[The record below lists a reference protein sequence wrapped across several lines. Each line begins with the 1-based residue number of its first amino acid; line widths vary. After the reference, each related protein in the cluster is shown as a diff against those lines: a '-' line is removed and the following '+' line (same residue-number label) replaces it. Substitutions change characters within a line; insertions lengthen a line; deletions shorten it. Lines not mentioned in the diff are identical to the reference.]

1 MNKILSI
8 SIIVAVSFVL
18 PASALAVPTFPPPAC
33 SLSAEPGRILV
44 NFPGTKILSTSPTE
58 LGPIGA
64 AVPAGTYKVTL
75 MSWDGY
81 LGRGAVNQDYEQWKL
96 DVEDGS
102 GLLASSGA
110 ISDLA
115 DYVEEASLTEVVND
129 TSNLLAVPSAGT
141 KVFARHAFIGDPG
154 AHSVAPIC
162 AALDPV
168 TSGKIIVK
176 NENEAIVTNE
186 VGTVSN
192 TGGNSAD
199 GGDAGNSL
207 NKSGN
212 VIGSGDD
219 NNTTSAGGNSAAGG
233 AGGSV
238 NTGDA
243 FATSVVTN
251 TVNVNRTFISG
262 DCACCGLTKVKNQNG
277 ALVWNL
283 VGTGASSGANS
294 TDGGGATVKVKKSGN
309 VKGSDNDENSTSA
322 GGNASVGGTGGTI
335 ATGGASAKSKV
346 TNTVNSTV
354 LRVKKL

>member
-262 DCACCGLTKVKNQNG
+262 DCAC
-277 ALVWNL
+277 
-283 VGTGASSGANS
+283 
-294 TDGGGATVKVKKSGN
+294 GGATVKVKKSGN
-309 VKGSDNDENSTSA
+309 VKGSDNDENTTSA

-354 LRVKKL
+354 IRVRKL

>member
-192 TGGNSAD
+192 TGGNSA
-199 GGDAGNSL
+199 
-207 NKSGN
+207 
-212 VIGSGDD
+212 
-219 NNTTSAGGNSAAGG
+219 AGG

-262 DCACCGLTKVKNQNG
+262 DCACGGLTKVKNQNG
-277 ALVWNL
+277 ALVGNL

-309 VKGSDNDENSTSA
+309 VKGSDNDENTTSA

-354 LRVKKL
+354 IRVRKL